1 MDDKERNRQDE
12 LVNRLQGILRLV
24 GRGKR
29 LWVIL
34 IFAAATLTVWVL
46 WGSTRKAGST
56 SVSHR
61 LSTFPVRRGD
71 LTITVTESGSIKAR
85 QTTDIRSEVYGE
97 VTIIRLV
104 PEGTY
109 ITQEDVNNGKL
120 LVELD
125 SSSLKERLK
134 EEEKGLAS
142 DEATL
147 TQEQENY
154 HIQQN
159 QNESDITAAQLT
171 VKFALMDFQ
180 KYLGKIVAQRVIEQ
194 VEADPNLSIDMVS
207 LLKEIDDPNLGGEAS
222 QELKRLTD
230 SITLARSKLQRAE
243 DTLGWTAK
251 LREKGYVSD
260 SQLQA
265 DKLDCDSLKIQE
277 EQAVTA
283 LDLFKL
289 YDFPKQVEQLLS
301 VYREAGH
308 ELERTKARAR
318 SRMAQAQARLSNA
331 EEDVTESREDVQRRR
346 SQVAACTIRAP
357 APGLV
362 VYSSSSDSYRYGE
375 RGPIQEGGK
384 VYQRQKIISLVN
396 TAEMIVEI
404 RVHESSVDKVRQ
416 GQPATITVEAFPD
429 TTFQGEVFSV
439 APLPDPQQGFLSPDV
454 KVYTTK
460 VSIESSHDSVR
471 PGMSAKVEILV
482 DQLDGVLFV
491 PVQVVANRE
500 GKKLCYVMASNRVER
515 REVET
520 GLFNDNFV
528 EVESGLTE
536 GEKVLL
542 SPPRWTVSESAEEH
556 VETEPEPPKEQVET
570 KPEPPKQQAE
580 TVTLV
585 DNSLQ

>member
-1 MDDKERNRQDE
+1 MRN
-12 LVNRLQGILRLV
+12 
-24 GRGKR
+24 
-29 LWVIL
+29 
-34 IFAAATLTVWVL
+34 
-46 WGSTRKAGST
+46 AGSS
-56 SVSHR
+56 SVSNR
-61 LSTFPVRRGD
+61 LSTFSVRRGD
-71 LTITVTESGSIKAR
+71 LTITVTESGSIKAS
-85 QTTDIRSEVYGE
+85 QTTDVMSEVYGE
-97 VTIIRLV
+97 VTIISLV

-109 ITQEDVNNGKL
+109 ITQKDVNNGKV

-147 TQEQENY
+147 TEEQENY

-180 KYLGKIVAQRVIEQ
+180 KYLGKTVAQKMIEQ
-194 VEADPNLSIDMVS
+194 VDADPNMHIDMAS

-230 SITLARSKLQRAE
+230 SITLARSKLRRAE
-243 DTLGWTAK
+243 NTLEWTAK

-260 SQLQA
+260 SEFEA
-265 DKLDCDSLKIQE
+265 DKLDRESLKIQE
-277 EQAVTA
+277 EQAVTT

-308 ELERTKARAR
+308 ELERTEARAR

-346 SQVAACTIRAP
+346 KQVAACTIRAP

-362 VYSSSSDSYRYGE
+362 VYSSSSNSYRYGE

-396 TAEMIVEI
+396 TAEMIVEV

-416 GQPATITVEAFPD
+416 GQSTTITVEAFPD
-429 TTFQGEVFSV
+429 TTFQGKVLNV

-460 VSIESSHDSVR
+460 VSIEGSHDFIK

-482 DQLDGVLFV
+482 DQLEDVLFV

-500 GKKLCYVMASNRVER
+500 GKKQCYVMAGERVEK

-520 GLFNDNFV
+520 GLFNDNLV
-528 EVESGLTE
+528 EIKSGLSE
-536 GEKVLL
+536 GEEVLL
-542 SPPRWTVSESAEEH
+542 SPPRWIISEPAEKPT
-556 VETEPEPPKEQVET
+556 ETEPEPTPKT
-570 KPEPPKQQAE
+570 GR
-580 TVTLV
+580 
-585 DNSLQ
+585 N

>member
-1 MDDKERNRQDE
+1 MNDKEKNKQNKR
-12 LVNRLQGILRLV
+12 VNRPHGILELF
-24 GRGKR
+24 GHGKR
-29 LWVIL
+29 RWIIL
-34 IFAAATLTVWVL
+34 IFAVIALTVWVL
-46 WGSTRKAGST
+46 GGSMRNAGSS
-56 SVSHR
+56 SVSNR

-71 LTITVTESGSIKAR
+71 LTITVTESGSIKAS
-85 QTTDIRSEVYGE
+85 QTTDVMSEVYGE
-97 VTIIRLV
+97 VTIISLI

-109 ITQEDVNNGKL
+109 ITQKDVNNGKV

-147 TQEQENY
+147 TEEQENY

-180 KYLGKIVAQRVIEQ
+180 KYLGKTVAQKMIEQ
-194 VEADPNLSIDMVS
+194 VDADPNMRIDMAS

-230 SITLARSKLQRAE
+230 SITLARSKLRRAE
-243 DTLGWTAK
+243 NTLEWTAK

-260 SQLQA
+260 SEFEA
-265 DKLDCDSLKIQE
+265 DKLDRESLKIQE
-277 EQAVTA
+277 EQAVTT

-308 ELERTKARAR
+308 ELERTEARAR

-346 SQVAACTIRAP
+346 KQVAACTIRAP

-362 VYSSSSDSYRYGE
+362 VYSSSSNSYRYGE

-396 TAEMIVEI
+396 TAEMIVEV

-416 GQPATITVEAFPD
+416 GQSTTITVEAFPD
-429 TTFQGEVFSV
+429 TTFQGKVLNV

-460 VSIESSHDSVR
+460 VSIEGSHDFIK

-482 DQLDGVLFV
+482 DQLEDVLFV

-500 GKKLCYVMASNRVER
+500 GKKLCYVMAGERVEK

-520 GLFNDNFV
+520 GLFNDNLV
-528 EVESGLTE
+528 EIKSGLSE
-536 GEKVLL
+536 GEEVLL
-542 SPPRWTVSESAEEH
+542 SPPRWIISEPAEKPT
-556 VETEPEPPKEQVET
+556 ETEPEPTPKT
-570 KPEPPKQQAE
+570 GR
-580 TVTLV
+580 
-585 DNSLQ
+585 N

>member
-1 MDDKERNRQDE
+1 MDDKERNKQDE

-29 LWVIL
+29 VWVIL

-159 QNESDITAAQLT
+159 QNESDITSAQLT

-251 LREKGYVSD
+251 LREKGYVS
-260 SQLQA
+260 
-265 DKLDCDSLKIQE
+265 
-277 EQAVTA
+277 
-283 LDLFKL
+283 DLFKL

>member
-1 MDDKERNRQDE
+1 MNDKEKNKQNKR
-12 LVNRLQGILRLV
+12 VNRPHGILELF
-24 GRGKR
+24 GHGKR
-29 LWVIL
+29 RWIIL
-34 IFAAATLTVWVL
+34 IFAVIALTVWVL
-46 WGSTRKAGST
+46 GGSMRNVGSS
-56 SVSHR
+56 SVSNR
-61 LSTFPVRRGD
+61 LSTFSVRRGD
-71 LTITVTESGSIKAR
+71 LTITVTESGSIKAS
-85 QTTDIRSEVYGE
+85 QTTDVMSEVYGE
-97 VTIIRLV
+97 VTIISLI

-109 ITQEDVNNGKL
+109 ITQKDVNNGKV

-147 TQEQENY
+147 TEEQENY

-180 KYLGKIVAQRVIEQ
+180 KYLGKTVAQKMIEQ
-194 VEADPNLSIDMVS
+194 VDADPNMRIDMAS

-230 SITLARSKLQRAE
+230 SITLARSKLRRAE
-243 DTLGWTAK
+243 NTLEWTAK

-260 SQLQA
+260 SEFEA
-265 DKLDCDSLKIQE
+265 DKLDRESLKIQE
-277 EQAVTA
+277 EQAVTT

-308 ELERTKARAR
+308 ELERTEARAR

-346 SQVAACTIRAP
+346 KQVAACTIRAP

-362 VYSSSSDSYRYGE
+362 VYSSSSNSYRYGE

-396 TAEMIVEI
+396 TAEMIVEV

-416 GQPATITVEAFPD
+416 GQSTTITVEAFPD
-429 TTFQGEVFSV
+429 TTFQGKVLNV

-460 VSIESSHDSVR
+460 VSIEGSHDFIK

-482 DQLDGVLFV
+482 DQLEDVLFV

-500 GKKLCYVMASNRVER
+500 GKKLCYVMAGERVEK

-520 GLFNDNFV
+520 GLFNDNLV
-528 EVESGLTE
+528 EIKSGLSE
-536 GEKVLL
+536 GEEVLL
-542 SPPRWTVSESAEEH
+542 SPPRWIISEPAEKPT
-556 VETEPEPPKEQVET
+556 ETEPEPTPKT
-570 KPEPPKQQAE
+570 GR
-580 TVTLV
+580 
-585 DNSLQ
+585 N

>member
-1 MDDKERNRQDE
+1 MSNEEKNTHNK
-12 LVNRLQGILRLV
+12 LVNRPQGVL
-24 GRGKR
+24 GFFGHGKR
-29 LWVIL
+29 RWVIL
-34 IFAAATLTVWVL
+34 IFAAAALTVGVL
-46 WGSTRKAGST
+46 WGSKRKAGSS
-56 SVSHR
+56 SVSNG

-97 VTIIRLV
+97 VTIINLV

-120 LVELD
+120 LIELD

-159 QNESDITAAQLT
+159 QNESDITSAQLT

-180 KYLGKIVAQRVIEQ
+180 KYLGKIVAQKVIEQ
-194 VEADPNLSIDMVS
+194 VDADPNLSIDMAS

-243 DTLGWTAK
+243 DTLNWTAK

-260 SQLQA
+260 SELQA

-308 ELERTKARAR
+308 ELERTEARAR

-346 SQVAACTIRAP
+346 NQVVACTIRAP

-396 TAEMIVEI
+396 TAEMIVEV

-416 GQPATITVEAFPD
+416 GQPAAITVEAFPD
-429 TTFQGEVFSV
+429 TTFQGKVLSV
-439 APLPDPQQGFLSPDV
+439 APLPDPQQGFLSPDI

-460 VSIESSHDSVR
+460 VSIEGSHNIIK

-482 DQLDGVLFV
+482 DQLNDVLFV
-491 PVQVVANRE
+491 PVQVIANRE
-500 GKKLCYVMASNRVER
+500 GKKLCYVTASNSVEK

-528 EVESGLTE
+528 EVKSGLTE
-536 GEKVLL
+536 GEMVVL
-542 SPPRWTVSESAEEH
+542 SPPRWTVSESAEEQA
-556 VETEPEPPKEQVET
+556 ETEPEPPK
-570 KPEPPKQQAE
+570 QQPA
-580 TVTLV
+580 TATSV
-585 DNSLQ
+585 DNSLR

>member
-1 MDDKERNRQDE
+1 MGDTRKIYRTH
-12 LVNRLQGILRLV
+12 ILGFV

-34 IFAAATLTVWVL
+34 IFATAALTVWVL
-46 WGSTRKAGST
+46 WGSSRKAGSA
-56 SVSHR
+56 SGSNR
-61 LSTFPVRRGD
+61 LSTFPVCRGD
-71 LTITVTESGSIKAR
+71 LTITVTESGSIRAR

-159 QNESDITAAQLT
+159 QNESDITTAQLT

-180 KYLGKIVAQRVIEQ
+180 KYLGKVVAQRVIEQ
-194 VEADPNLSIDMVS
+194 VDADPNLSIDMAS

-230 SITLARSKLQRAE
+230 SITLARSKLQRAK
-243 DTLGWTAK
+243 DTLEWTSK

-265 DKLDCDSLKIQE
+265 DTLDRDSLKIQE
-277 EQAVTA
+277 EQAITT

-308 ELERTKARAR
+308 ELERTEARAR

-346 SQVAACTIRAP
+346 NQVAACTIRAP

-362 VYSSSSDSYRYGE
+362 VYSSSSESYRYGE

-396 TAEMIVEI
+396 TAEMIVEV
-404 RVHESSVDKVRQ
+404 RVHESSVDKVHQ

-429 TTFQGEVFSV
+429 TLFQGEVLSV

-460 VSIESSHDSVR
+460 VSIEGSHNSVK

-500 GKKLCYVMASNRVER
+500 GKKLCYVTASSRVEK

-528 EVESGLTE
+528 EVKSGLTE
-536 GEKVLL
+536 GEMVVL
-542 SPPRWTVSESAEEH
+542 SPPRWIVSESAEEH
-556 VETEPEPPKEQVET
+556 ADIEPEPTKQQVET
-570 KPEPPKQQAE
+570 KP
-580 TVTLV
+580 
-585 DNSLQ
+585 